1 MKRFIPF
8 SLLAGLLFSGLTNVA
23 PLAAHAEAASFSEEE
38 TKTIRVLDS
47 VTLTVPA
54 NWKTQPTKSRIV
66 EHEFS
71 VTLGEGEDTPTGRI
85 TLMAA
90 GGDIPANIARWEG
103 QFSQGEKAKI
113 EKKEVAGQIV
123 HFVQLSGTFKET
135 MGGGPFAGGKTVMRE
150 NYGMLGAIIE
160 AKNGGKY
167 FIKLTG
173 PQDVIE
179 ANLKPF
185 KEMLDTMKE

>member
-1 MKRFIPF
+1 MKR
-8 SLLAGLLFSGLTNVA
+8 SVLLSLFSGLMLVGFSEAVA
-23 PLAAHAEAASFSEEE
+23 IPSPALAAIFAQEEA
-38 TKTIRVLDS
+38 KTIRILDA
-47 VTLTVPA
+47 VTLTIPG

-90 GGDIPANIARWEG
+90 GGDIPSNIARWEG
-103 QFSQGEKAKI
+103 QFTEGGKAKV
-113 EKKEVAGQIV
+113 EKKDVAGHGV

-150 NYGMLGAIIE
+150 NYGMLGGIIE
-160 AKNGGKY
+160 VKDGGKY

-179 ANLKPF
+179 ANVKAF
-185 KEMLDTMKE
+185 KEMLDTIQ